1 MNNKHSY
8 VYIATN
14 ATNRVLYTGVTSD
27 LIRRIHQHKQKAIP
41 GFTARY
47 QVNKLVYYEIYDR
60 IGDAIMREKQIKAGS
75 RRKKIALIQD
85 KNPDYMDLY
94 QNIL

>member
-1 MNNKHSY
+1 M
-8 VYIATN
+8 YIATN

-27 LIRRIHQHKQKAIP
+27 LIRRMYQHKQKAAP

-47 QVNKLVYYEIYDR
+47 QVNKLVYFEVYDR
-60 IGDAIMREKQIKAGS
+60 MGDAIMREKQIKAGS

-85 KNPDYMDLY
+85 KNPNYMDLY
-94 QNIL
+94 QKIL